1 MHTEH
6 SHTTGKLTIPENDLH
21 ENLEYFFR
29 YLVMMAIKFF
39 SFFLSPVH
47 TEMHTTHHNAE
58 SFTEWPLSPLSFVK
72 NRQHEMLKK
81 IGCSKYKS
89 KDVQENIS

>member
-39 SFFLSPVH
+39 FRSFEALYILKCTQLITMQSHLRNDHCLLFHLSK
-47 TEMHTTHHNAE
+47 TGNT
-58 SFTEWPLSPLSFVK
+58 K
-72 NRQHEMLKK
+72 
-81 IGCSKYKS
+81 C
-89 KDVQENIS
+89 